1 MAIESKRSAEKQK
14 TTRLNLVIPK
24 SDQEVFSPN
33 QVKSSRKVKRINR

>member
-1 MAIESKRSAEKQK
+1 MAIESKRSTAEQN

-33 QVKSSRKVKRINR
+33 HVNT